1 MRHAERLALAAH
13 IGRCRGRHAFDAWS
27 AELPPDVTIT
37 PELAIESLRL
47 LESGGWPVIYHHGRP
62 EPLTP
67 STTPADDD
75 EVTRR
80 TGLRHETAIPIAN
93 EAHKKQWRIAAKK
106 FYRKFLPK

>member
-1 MRHAERLALAAH
+1 MRHTERIALAAH
-13 IGRCRGRHAFDAWS
+13 IGRCRGRHAFDAWT

-37 PELAIESLRL
+37 RELAIESLQCL
-47 LESGGWPVIYHHGRP
+47 DDGGWPIIYHHGRP

-80 TGLRHETAIPIAN
+80 TGLRHEQAVLIAN
-93 EAHKKQWRIAAKK
+93 AAHKKAWRIAAKR
-106 FYRKFLPK
+106 FYRRFL